1 MQFTPENLPVVLPI
15 IGQAMLGIFAVVG
28 VVVLVVMGMTAL
40 ARRIEEGQKDKAE

>member
-40 ARRIEEGQKDKAE
+40 ARRIEEGKKDKAE